1 MGIFSKKPS
10 GPSREGVQAP
20 DALARRAA
28 LACDSGDY
36 AAALDAYG
44 QAIGAI
50 HTMCVMADPGSRTR
64 SPGAGDQAILDGSG
78 DSLGDRSAVALV
90 VVIVDH
96 EGCRDVISMGEGPG
110 GVDRVEDREAEPAA
124 VPQDTRPLREQ
135 LRRAG

>member
-10 GPSREGVQAP
+10 GPSREGAQAP

-78 DSLGDRSAVALV
+78 DSLGIVLIDVPDTESLADLVGRTVRYLHQIAAEAGGESA
-90 VVIVDH
+90 
-96 EGCRDVISMGEGPG
+96 RY
-110 GVDRVEDREAEPAA
+110 
-124 VPQDTRPLREQ
+124 
-135 LRRAG
+135 RRAAQTIETTYSLA